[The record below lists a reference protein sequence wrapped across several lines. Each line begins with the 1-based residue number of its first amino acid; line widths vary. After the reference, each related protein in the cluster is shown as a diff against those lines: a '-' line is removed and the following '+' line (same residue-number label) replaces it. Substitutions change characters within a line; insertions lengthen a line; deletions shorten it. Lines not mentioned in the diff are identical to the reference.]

1 MDPQKLKLVS
11 LELVKEALDK
21 DIPIPLKTFGLS
33 MGDTIRSGEW
43 VLVRKVT
50 PEKLRFGDIVI
61 FQDRTHFVCHRL
73 IRKKKING
81 TLCVLTKGD
90 SHIAP
95 DRYVPAADVL
105 ARVVGLKKGDILY
118 RLDGLKGRW
127 INTLLGG
134 YSLIVTL
141 IYERL
146 PFLKGFRKKHI
157 DRVGML
163 FVWCVYSLIRFPTK
177 LMRKVQK

>member
-11 LELVKEALDK
+11 LELVKDALNK
-21 DIPIPLKTFGLS
+21 DIAIPLKTFGLS

-43 VLVRKVT
+43 ILVRKVT
-50 PEKLRFGDIVI
+50 PDKLRFGDIVI

-73 IRKKKING
+73 IRKKEIRG
-81 TLCVLTKGD
+81 TACVLTKGD

-95 DRYVPAADVL
+95 DRYVPASAIL
-105 ARVVGLKKGDILY
+105 ARVAGLKKGDILY

-134 YSLIVTL
+134 YSLIVAL
-141 IYERL
+141 LYVRL
-146 PFLKGFRKKHI
+146 PLLQGFRKKHV
-157 DRVGML
+157 DHAGMAL
-163 FVWCVYSLIRFPTK
+163 VWCVYSLIRFPAK
-177 LMRKVQK
+177 LLRKIQK